1 MSERDM
7 LIERLEKKLIEK
19 EREVME
25 LRRMLSEKTN
35 FDENLKQSIIDEIK
49 KELQEGVEHTNLTE
63 RISDIESKIVEL
75 RRAVESLMGE
85 VVYLKNELRELSG
98 KNDAEKMR
106 QKDREQVELEER
118 FILETPQSRTDD
130 TLIIPD
136 REQFSSEFMLE
147 GKSKKEQVKE
157 PKSKIRNEKSETA
170 SRRRGE
176 KSEHSKIGE
185 DDLIICD

>member
-1 MSERDM
+1 
-7 LIERLEKKLIEK
+7 
-19 EREVME
+19 
-25 LRRMLSEKTN
+25 
-35 FDENLKQSIIDEIK
+35 
-49 KELQEGVEHTNLTE
+49 
-63 RISDIESKIVEL
+63 
-75 RRAVESLMGE
+75 MGE

>member
-1 MSERDM
+1 
-7 LIERLEKKLIEK
+7 LIEK

-118 FILETPQSRTDD
+118 FILETPQSQADD

-147 GKSKKEQVKE
+147 GKSKKEQVKG

-170 SRRRGE
+170 SRRKGE